1 MTAPILIRREGAV
14 AWLTFHRPDRL
25 NALDVPMA
33 EAFLAAVEDL
43 VADPALRVIVMTGA
57 GRAFMAGGDL
67 SAFRAAED
75 RAAAFR
81 AVVDPGHAAL
91 KRLAEAPQIV
101 IAAVN
106 GAAAGGGL
114 SIALSADLVIAA
126 VSANFT
132 FAYPR
137 VGAPGDCGATW
148 LLPRLLGLRRAMGF
162 ALIGR
167 SMTAAE
173 ALLSGLVT
181 EIVPDDELILTT
193 EELATRIAAG
203 PPLAQAELKRLMR
216 RATETD
222 YARHLDA
229 EAEAFERCTRTEDFG
244 EALAAFFDKRD
255 PVFTGR

>member
-1 MTAPILIRREGAV
+1 MGGEVLVRREGAV
-14 AWLTFHRPDRL
+14 ATITFNRPEML

-33 EAFLAAVEDL
+33 EAFLSTVTPL

-67 SAFRAAED
+67 AAFHRAED
-75 RAAAFR
+75 KPAAFR
-81 AVVDPGHAAL
+81 AVVDPAHAAL
-91 KRLAEAPQIV
+91 KLLAQAPQIV

-126 VSANFT
+126 AGANFT

-137 VGAPGDCGATW
+137 VGAPGDCGGTW
-148 LLPRLLGLRRAMGF
+148 TLPRLLGLRRAMGF

-167 SMTAAE
+167 SMTASE
-173 ALLSGLVT
+173 ALLSGLIT
-181 EIVPDDELILTT
+181 EIVPDDD
-193 EELATRIAAG
+193 LAAATQEIAAQVAAG

-216 RATETD
+216 QATETD
-222 YARHLDA
+222 FADQLDA
-229 EAEAFERCTRTEDFG
+229 EAAAFERCAATQDFS
-244 EALAAFFDKRD
+244 EAMTAFFAKRS
-255 PVFTGR
+255 PVFTGA